1 MTRYEELVAKNA
13 AIRKVLADG
22 AEAKLRR
29 IPGVQHVSVGLRVR
43 DGKVTDDL
51 CIRVY
56 VKAKRA
62 ENELSVAERIPKSV
76 DGIATDVNVVHKA
89 TFSID
94 TTRYRPLKGGSLISN
109 RIIGLNQAGT
119 GTRMEAGTF
128 GCTATRTS
136 DGSTV
141 LLSNWHVLMAN
152 GARIGEPIFQ
162 PAPLR
167 IPALDLAD
175 LPQRPVGDDDVVAH
189 ITQASIT
196 ASVDAG
202 IAKLDVSSCCRCC
215 GLDFRDEI
223 VGLSVAGVPPSN
235 GIVNMRAAVA
245 GATVYKVGVTT
256 GRTKGRI
263 VDTGVNNLQGTL
275 EGTTYTL
282 NGQIEI
288 ASDDPTL
295 LFAQLGDSG
304 SAIIDE
310 DGYIVGLLF
319 ALTGAPPDHRGY
331 ANHIADV
338 CTEMGITIN
347 FASGGGTAGARAP
360 APRATFPVNL
370 SPTGAEL
377 YSRTRARVESDP
389 SGQWL
394 WALAEQHREEI
405 VTLVTTHRRVSV
417 AWHRAGGPAIFAAA
431 LNALRAGDD
440 ESLPVPPGGGTLEE
454 AMSRVGTALAMHG
467 SEALRSALAH
477 HRSALLN
484 AAQGSRTLTEFLDR
498 LRPHVHRERAG
509 HIPEEVPA

>member
-1 MTRYEELVAKNA
+1 MSRYQELVAKNA
-13 AIRKVLADG
+13 AIRKLLSDG
-22 AEAKLRR
+22 AEEKLRG
-29 IPGVQHVSVGLRVR
+29 IPGVRHVSVGLKVR

-56 VKAKRA
+56 VKTKLP
-62 ENELSVAERIPKSV
+62 ENELAAQERIPASV
-76 DGIATDVNVVHKA
+76 DGIPTDVNVVHRA
-89 TFSID
+89 TFTID
-94 TTRYRPLKGGSLISN
+94 TTRYRPLKGGAMVSN
-109 RIIGLNQAGT
+109 RIIGLNRAGT

-141 LLSNWHVLMAN
+141 LLTCWHVLMAN

-167 IPALDLAD
+167 IPALDLTS
-175 LPQRPVGDDDVVAH
+175 LPVRPASDDDIVAH
-189 ITQASIT
+189 ITAASVT
-196 ASVDAG
+196 ESVDAG

-223 VGLSVAGVPPSN
+223 VGLSVGGVPPSN

-245 GATVYKVGVTT
+245 GATVYKVGITT
-256 GRTKGRI
+256 GRTVGRI
-263 VDTGVNNLQGTL
+263 VDINVNDLEAELAGTP
-275 EGTTYTL
+275 YPF

-288 ASDDPTL
+288 ASQDPAVS
-295 LFAQLGDSG
+295 FSQIGDSG

-319 ALTGAPPDHRGY
+319 AQTGAPPNNRTF

-338 CTEMGITIN
+338 CTELGITIN
-347 FASGGGTAGARAP
+347 FASGGGTAGARTA
-360 APRATFPVNL
+360 APRATFPINL

-377 YSRTRARVESDP
+377 YARTRARVESDP
-389 SGQWL
+389 AGQWL
-394 WALAEQHREEI
+394 WTLAEEHREEI

-440 ESLPVPPGGGTLEE
+440 ETLPAPPGGGSLED
-454 AMSRVGTALAMHG
+454 AMARTGAALALYGSESLRTALAQ
-467 SEALRSALAH
+467 
-477 HRSALLN
+477 HRDALLG
-484 AAQGSRTLTEFLDR
+484 AVRESSTLTEFLDR
-498 LRPHVHRERAG
+498 LRPHVHAVRGGRIAET
-509 HIPEEVPA
+509 EPA